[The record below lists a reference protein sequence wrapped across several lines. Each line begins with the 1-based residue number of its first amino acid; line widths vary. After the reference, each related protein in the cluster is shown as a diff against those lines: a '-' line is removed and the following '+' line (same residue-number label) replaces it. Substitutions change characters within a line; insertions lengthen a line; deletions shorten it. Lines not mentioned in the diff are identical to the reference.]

1 MKTMKF
7 VVDAS
12 VIIAVIANEPEKDQL
27 IEITKG
33 ADLLAP
39 ASVHWEVGNAFSA
52 MMKQD
57 RVSLEQAL
65 EALEIY
71 RKIPIRYTEVELENS
86 LAIVA
91 KHGIYA
97 YDAYLLRCATKY
109 NTALITLDRK
119 LAQVGQEMNIEVVEV
134 V

>member
-1 MKTMKF
+1 MKF

-12 VIIAVIANEPEKDQL
+12 VIIAVIASEPEKEQL

-39 ASVHWEVGNAFSA
+39 SSIHWEIGNTFSA
-52 MMKQD
+52 MIKRR

-65 EALEIY
+65 DAIEIY
-71 RKIPIRYTEVELENS
+71 RQIPIRFTEVELENT

-91 KHGIYA
+91 ELGIYA
-97 YDAYLLRCATKY
+97 YDAYLLRCAMKY
-109 NTALITLDRK
+109 QTALITLDRK
-119 LAQVGQEMNIEVVEV
+119 LAQVAQEMNIEVVEV